1 MKEVRLACGTTYT
14 LYQLEDASISYV
26 PCTHDTPLFPYAHLK
41 DRQTQ
46 VTHKAYGKKFNAWKL
61 KGMRG
66 VQIFTGKPTNRFV
79 DGQREYLVDID
90 IENRL
95 IRRYPETTQ
104 SIIKIYRDACR
115 GDPCIVRTKS
125 DGRRLS
131 GFSPW
136 YDPKRSFM
144 DKVVNGE
151 DDTKTM
157 LLEFFSLGELSR
169 IDDRYAMLEGSLLQI
184 PSVPKT
190 AYQEI
195 HALISEIGT
204 EKSREKRNQTVIETE
219 QISGL
224 DIHWDANGKSQ
235 SFPSQYCQA
244 TAHSSNRDT
253 VVFFKNDDG
262 SIVGS
267 CINCNEWWYEVKPPQ
282 RTSDPKLLQIDTATA
297 PETETFQ
304 NQLPIP
310 PFSEVLQHDG
320 EAMQR
325 TIENAPEMEQP
336 PYDSPPLPP
345 LKEVLHAE
353 IEAMRRTIKNAP
365 ATVVEAPSFR
375 YFSTEAKQ
383 VIQNVLGEDPN
394 AGYRESIPIWT
405 PGYSSLHGLT
415 GSFALNG
422 QPSEV
427 EKRRVFNTMFG
438 TCDVCGAQTTKW
450 IDLYMLSA
458 GEYCDGCHKDYPL
471 GSFLQI
477 ELERQVANAVVSA
490 SDGFLGDDPLFKD
503 FPLWQAGVI
512 THLAAAMGTGKSTEI
527 RRALLEVT
535 RLNPVARGIICVPR
549 ISLARFFAYQFRH
562 ADGRSAW
569 GLWHEGGAKRD
580 KFIGD
585 IGAICCLPS
594 LPHVLSEFEAGGG
607 SLENIHLALDEVD
620 FGYQLLNHVT
630 ETTIKVKDALRE
642 CLKYQGIIAA
652 GQTEFTL
659 ALERFSEDVEAEQLI
674 AFYKSAPP
682 VENSVELRLYPDVK
696 GKGDQLVAGAAESI
710 NYHLRQHKN
719 VYAFCSTRRDAE
731 VFSEVFAKHN
741 PVVYTALSKGDPRA
755 DAVLVHQKLTDSK
768 LFLATGAAGVGLSIH
783 DPQGVTEIVSA
794 LVHGV
799 RDACML
805 VQKGIRNR
813 YRRNITY
820 HLTAYNFALPVPPSK
835 SEAVSLFH
843 EKKKAFAEINP
854 SAVAHAAD
862 VYALNSL
869 ADAQIE
875 TFLKHHFGSIAS
887 MQLII
892 TSAMPPLPDNV
903 SGIRDAR
910 QKSISEERDAIKER
924 SLEILECIDVK
935 TEYRIRVEGNRGL
948 LTPMPVE
955 QLAHEAAN
963 AAMRAVGWSGELPRR
978 ARGQSDGE
986 WERACREVLRKFD
999 LKLADTLISEG
1010 LDFQGLAQKR
1020 DGYLAAH
1027 FQKVALG
1034 LAVEQAAGVESTAV
1048 KSPIFLGQF
1057 LKALLDASIEHVT
1070 EDELASKIKS
1080 VLRSK
1085 YGYSTFIDVLLKGE
1099 MGVGMH
1105 RQCRFLLMASDAE
1118 IASWTQGFISDHY
1131 PASLRKRG
1139 DLYGLVR
1146 TQRTD
1151 LYLKSFSAW
1160 MSAMEILTPDT
1171 LPVIAGD
1178 PLPDP
1183 LQSQKNEAIALRK
1196 QGVTL
1201 ADIVERTGLSLGMV
1215 SKVTKSIADEMQ
1227 KEKVAEAR
1235 RLRDKENLSF
1245 RDIAKRVGVKSHKTV
1260 SKWLKR

>member
-1 MKEVRLACGTTYT
+1 MKEVRLDCGAVYT
-14 LYQLEDASISYV
+14 LHQLEDAGLSYV

-41 DRQTQ
+41 NLQRQ
-46 VTHKAYGKKFNAWKL
+46 VTHEAYGKKFNTWKL
-61 KGMRG
+61 KGMQG

-104 SIIKIYRDACR
+104 GIIKIYRNACR

-136 YDPKRSFM
+136 YDPKRSFT
-144 DKVVNGE
+144 DKVVDGE

-204 EKSREKRNQTVIETE
+204 EKSGKKRNQVVVETE

-224 DIHWDANGKSQ
+224 DIHWDADGKSQ

-244 TAHSSNRDT
+244 TSHSSNRDT

-267 CINCNEWWYEVKPPQ
+267 CINCNEWWYEVKPAQ
-282 RTSDPKLLQIDTATA
+282 RTSTPKLLQIHTATV

-304 NQLPIP
+304 NQLPMP
-310 PFSEVLQHDG
+310 PLSEVLQHDG

-325 TIENAPEMEQP
+325 AIE
-336 PYDSPPLPP
+336 
-345 LKEVLHAE
+345 
-353 IEAMRRTIKNAP
+353 NAP
-365 ATVVEAPSFR
+365 ATVVEVPSFPH
-375 YFSTEAKQ
+375 FSPEAKK
-383 VIQNVLGEDPN
+383 VIQQVLGEDPN
-394 AGYRESIPIWT
+394 AGYRESVPIWT
-405 PGYSSLHGLT
+405 PRYSSLHGLT
-415 GSFALNG
+415 GAFALNG

-427 EKRRVFNTMFG
+427 EKRRVFNTLFG

-450 IDLYMLSA
+450 IDPYMLSA

-503 FPLWQAGVI
+503 FPLWQAGI
-512 THLAAAMGTGKSTEI
+512 IAHLAAAMGTGKSTEI
-527 RRALLEVT
+527 RKALLEVI
-535 RLNPVARGIICVPR
+535 RLNPAARGIICVPR

-562 ADGRSAW
+562 ADGISAW

-620 FGYQLLNHVT
+620 FGYQLLNLVT
-630 ETTIKVKDALRE
+630 ESTIKVKDALRE
-642 CLKYQGIIAA
+642 CLKYRGIVAA

-659 ALERFSEDVEAEQLI
+659 ALERFSEDIEAEQLI

-682 VENSVELRLYPDVK
+682 VENSVELRLYPDVE
-696 GKGDQLVAGAAESI
+696 GKRDQLVAGAAESI
-710 NYHLRQHKN
+710 NYHLHQHKN
-719 VYAFCSTRRDAE
+719 VYAFCSTRRDVE
-731 VFSEVFAKHN
+731 VFSEVFAKHD
-741 PVVYTALSKGDPRA
+741 PVAYTAFSKGDPRA
-755 DAVLVHQKLTDSK
+755 NTVLVHQKLTDSK

-783 DPQGVTEIVSA
+783 DPQGVTEIVSS

-820 HLTAYNFALPVPPSK
+820 HLTAYNFALPVCPSK

-843 EKKKAFAEINP
+843 EKKKEFAEINP

-892 TSAMPPLPDNV
+892 TSAMPHFPTTFQV
-903 SGIRDAR
+903 S
-910 QKSISEERDAIKER
+910 E
-924 SLEILECIDVK
+924 
-935 TEYRIRVEGNRGL
+935 
-948 LTPMPVE
+948 MPV
-955 QLAHEAAN
+955 
-963 AAMRAVGWSGELPRR
+963 
-978 ARGQSDGE
+978 
-986 WERACREVLRKFD
+986 
-999 LKLADTLISEG
+999 
-1010 LDFQGLAQKR
+1010 
-1020 DGYLAAH
+1020 
-1027 FQKVALG
+1027 
-1034 LAVEQAAGVESTAV
+1034 
-1048 KSPIFLGQF
+1048 KSLSP
-1057 LKALLDASIEHVT
+1057 
-1070 EDELASKIKS
+1070 
-1080 VLRSK
+1080 
-1085 YGYSTFIDVLLKGE
+1085 
-1099 MGVGMH
+1099 
-1105 RQCRFLLMASDAE
+1105 
-1118 IASWTQGFISDHY
+1118 
-1131 PASLRKRG
+1131 
-1139 DLYGLVR
+1139 
-1146 TQRTD
+1146 
-1151 LYLKSFSAW
+1151 
-1160 MSAMEILTPDT
+1160 
-1171 LPVIAGD
+1171 
-1178 PLPDP
+1178 
-1183 LQSQKNEAIALRK
+1183 KNE
-1196 QGVTL
+1196 
-1201 ADIVERTGLSLGMV
+1201 
-1215 SKVTKSIADEMQ
+1215 MQ
-1227 KEKVAEAR
+1227 
-1235 RLRDKENLSF
+1235 
-1245 RDIAKRVGVKSHKTV
+1245 
-1260 SKWLKR
+1260 